1 MTNDAVHVIGRFV
14 AARHPTA
21 IAAILAGSRARG
33 VASSASDY
41 DVILLFESLP
51 NGAWREMTMFEGQ
64 YVEVFAHDLGTLG
77 YFSRAVDRPS
87 GIPALPAMIAEGVAV
102 FSRSGSALA
111 AAQTLATK
119 TLGSGP
125 PPLDTNAIRARRF
138 AISEL
143 ASSLQP
149 DRDRHVLLAT
159 GTALYA
165 ALADFAL
172 RGANR
177 WSASG
182 KALPGALRGLDP
194 ALATRFELAFTALFA
209 TSDVVSV
216 QGLVDAVLAP
226 FGGRLREGFAQSAPA
241 EWRD

>member
-1 MTNDAVHVIGRFV
+1 MTNYAVHLISRFAV
-14 AARHPTA
+14 ARHPTA
-21 IAAILAGSRARG
+21 ITAILVGSRARG
-33 VASSASDY
+33 AASFASDY
-41 DVILLFESLP
+41 DVILLFDSLP

-64 YVEVFAHDLGTLG
+64 HVEVFAHDLGTLA
-77 YFSRAVDRPS
+77 YFCRAVDRPS
-87 GIPALPAMIAEGVAV
+87 GIPTLPAMIAEGVVVLA
-102 FSRSGSALA
+102 RSESALK
-111 AAQTLATK
+111 AAQALATK
-119 TLGSGP
+119 TLASGP

-149 DRDRHVLLAT
+149 DRDRHVLLAA

-177 WSASG
+177 WGGSG
-182 KALPGALRGLDP
+182 KALPGALNGLDP
-194 ALATRFELAFTALFA
+194 ALATRFEVAFTALFA

-216 QGLVDAVLAP
+216 QDLVDAVLAP
-226 FGGRLREGFAQSAPA
+226 FGGRLREGFVQSAPA